1 MSDPTHPPS
10 GRSPFLPDNA
20 DAAKKGLLKQLS
32 RQGGS
37 MPIADLHA
45 FSTQRFAAGHQAF
58 SALMEWL
65 VGDELVMYDGA
76 VFHLTEKGVALTKT
90 YLM

>member
-1 MSDPTHPPS
+1 MPDRPH
-10 GRSPFLPDNA
+10 FLPDNA
-20 DAAKKGLLKQLS
+20 EAAKKGLLKQLARS
-32 RQGGS
+32 GGS
-37 MPIADLHA
+37 MPIGDLHT

-76 VFHLTEKGVALTKT
+76 TFHLTDAGLALTKT